1 MSFREKIHWV
11 SLFAIISGFGYYFFM
26 LHFGN
31 HHKTDSMAANLT
43 NGSYFFGLLVMVIAY
58 VLSIMTIASIILF
71 FRDRD
76 SVTAAFDE
84 RDNVIHTRATK
95 ISYYVLLIGAWGVAS
110 SIHWGP
116 GLFFSTH
123 LLLFVIIV
131 AECIRIGAQ
140 IYLYRRGA

>member
-11 SLFAIISGFGYYFFM
+11 SLFAIISGFGFYFFT
-26 LHFGN
+26 LHFGPSN
-31 HHKTDSMAANLT
+31 NT
-43 NGSYFFGLLVMVIAY
+43 GGEYYFGLLVMVIAY
-58 VLSIMTIASIILF
+58 VIGIMTIASIILY

-84 RDNVIHTRATK
+84 RDDIIHTRATK

-123 LLLFVIIV
+123 LLLFIIII

-140 IYLYRRGA
+140 IYLYRRA

>member
-11 SLFAIISGFGYYFFM
+11 SLFAILSGFGFYFFTLHYGQSNDTSGEYYF
-26 LHFGN
+26 
-31 HHKTDSMAANLT
+31 A
-43 NGSYFFGLLVMVIAY
+43 LLMSVIAY
-58 VLSIMTIASIILF
+58 VITIMTIASIILY

-84 RDNVIHTRATK
+84 RDNIIHTRATK

-123 LLLFVIIV
+123 LLLFIIIV

>member
-26 LHFGN
+26 LHFG
-31 HHKTDSMAANLT
+31 HHDRGMGQ
-43 NGSYFFGLLVMVIAY
+43 NGGEYYFGLLVMVIAY
-58 VLSIMTIASIILF
+58 VIAIMTIASIILYI
-71 FRDRD
+71 RDRD

-84 RDNVIHTRATK
+84 RDDIIHTRATK

-123 LLLFVIIV
+123 LLLFIIII

-140 IYLYRRGA
+140 IYLYRRA

>member
-11 SLFAIISGFGYYFFM
+11 SLFAIISGFGYYFSM
-26 LHFGN
+26 LHFGD
-31 HHKTDSMAANLT
+31 HHAGSSASTLT
-43 NGSYFFGLLVMVIAY
+43 GGEYYFGLLVMVIAY
-58 VLSIMTIASIILF
+58 VIAIMTIASIILY

-84 RDNVIHTRATK
+84 RDDIIHTRATK

-123 LLLFVIIV
+123 LLLFIIII

-140 IYLYRRGA
+140 IYLYRRA